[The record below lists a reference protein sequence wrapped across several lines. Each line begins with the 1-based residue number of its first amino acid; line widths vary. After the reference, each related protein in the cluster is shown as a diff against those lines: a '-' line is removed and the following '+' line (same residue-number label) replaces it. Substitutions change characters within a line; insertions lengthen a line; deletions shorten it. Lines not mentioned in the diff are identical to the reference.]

1 MMTMKKIMLVLFVLG
16 LSLQSFARPG
26 EKDVLGTWTYKVET
40 DQGDL
45 TGTLKF
51 EKKDGALAGVV
62 NTDDGEVFNFSKVEL
77 REDNVLYCE
86 LDTGYEILEISV
98 TVEGKEMKGTVG
110 NSEGSFPMTCEKVE

>member
-1 MMTMKKIMLVLFVLG
+1 MKKIMLVLFVLG
-16 LSLQSFARPG
+16 LSLQSFAGPK
-26 EKDVLGTWTYKVET
+26 EKDVLGNWKYKVET

-51 EKKDGALAGVV
+51 EKKDGALVGEV

-77 REDNVLYCE
+77 QEDNVLYCE

-98 TVEGKEMKGTVG
+98 TVNGKEMKGTVG
-110 NSEGSFPMTCEKVE
+110 NSGGSFPMTCEKTD